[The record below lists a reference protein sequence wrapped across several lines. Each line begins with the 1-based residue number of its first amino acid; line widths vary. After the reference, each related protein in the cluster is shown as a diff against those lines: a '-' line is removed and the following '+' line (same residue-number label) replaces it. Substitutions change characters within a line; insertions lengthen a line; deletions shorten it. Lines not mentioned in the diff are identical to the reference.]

1 MEATGNEQ
9 ARRMPRVNMF
19 GGWTIEALGG
29 AAGAV
34 LAIIGL
40 SHVEPA
46 YLVAVA
52 GIALGAALLFQ
63 GSMVTAEYAS
73 ILQRT
78 GGGSLASAG
87 FGGGLSAQSMAGA
100 ASIIL
105 SLLALLG
112 LPNVVL
118 MGVVSIVLG
127 AGLILNSGVNARLD
141 GLKIEVADEAETA
154 KRVAQEAV
162 SATTGADIMVGLAAV
177 VLGILAL
184 IGIASMVLNLTAMLA
199 VGTAI
204 LFNGSAVG
212 TSLLGVF
219 MPVARR

>member
-1 MEATGNEQ
+1 MEATGSEEV
-9 ARRMPRVNMF
+9 RRMPRVNMF

-40 SHVEPA
+40 SHVEPT
-46 YLVAVA
+46 YMVAIA

-63 GSMVTAEYAS
+63 GSVVTAEYAN
-73 ILQRT
+73 ILRRT
-78 GGGSLASAG
+78 GNGSLSAAG

-100 ASIIL
+100 ATIIL

-112 LPNVVL
+112 LPGTVL
-118 MGVVSIVLG
+118 MGVASVVLG
-127 AGLILNSGVNARLD
+127 AGLVLSSGVNARLD
-141 GLKIEVADEAETA
+141 SLKIEVADEEETA
-154 KRVAQEAV
+154 KRVAQDAV

-184 IGIASMVLNLTAMLA
+184 IGIASTVLNLTAMLA

-204 LFNGSAVG
+204 LLNGSALG
-212 TSLLGVF
+212 TSWIGAF
-219 MPVARR
+219 MPPARR